1 MFRGNWFIIY
11 LDIQKELVLF
21 SPEYQAEVGTGLLY
35 RYWCLDIMDIQ
46 QELVYIV
53 TSTLNK
59 LMSSTEETG
68 LFYTWISKRVY
79 SLLDIQ
85 KGLFYN
91 WISRRDWFLIYL
103 DNQKG
108 LLSTWISCRN
118 WFLLYLDIQKGV
130 PGVCSW
136 RHSWYGGGTFTM
148 WAPMAVSHEWLPGII
163 EEG

>member
-1 MFRGNWFIIY
+1 MVSYTWISSRNWFILYPEIQQELVSYIPGYLSRRDWFLIY
-11 LDIQKELVLF
+11 L
-21 SPEYQAEVGTGLLY
+21 
-35 RYWCLDIMDIQ
+35 DIQ

-91 WISRRDWFLIYL
+91 
-103 DNQKG
+103 
-108 LLSTWISCRN
+108 
-118 WFLLYLDIQKGV
+118 
-130 PGVCSW
+130 
-136 RHSWYGGGTFTM
+136 
-148 WAPMAVSHEWLPGII
+148 
-163 EEG
+163 